1 MQPGDL
7 RRFKDGLRGSGR
19 TVRVSGQPFV
29 VINIHPHS
37 HPPALAPGR
46 TDFLVGGRIETGWS
60 LRWVMNNSEAVNE
73 AG

>member
-1 MQPGDL
+1 MKKGDL

-29 VINIHPHS
+29 VINIHPHPVA
-37 HPPALAPGR
+37 PPRCADR

-60 LRWVMNNSEAVNE
+60 LMWVMNNSEAVDE

>member
-7 RRFKDGLRGSGR
+7 RRFKDGLRGSGS
-19 TVRVSGQPFV
+19 TERVSGQPFV
-29 VINIHPHS
+29 VINIHPHAGS
-37 HPPALAPGR
+37 PALEPGR

-60 LRWVMNNSEAVNE
+60 LRWVMNNSEVINE